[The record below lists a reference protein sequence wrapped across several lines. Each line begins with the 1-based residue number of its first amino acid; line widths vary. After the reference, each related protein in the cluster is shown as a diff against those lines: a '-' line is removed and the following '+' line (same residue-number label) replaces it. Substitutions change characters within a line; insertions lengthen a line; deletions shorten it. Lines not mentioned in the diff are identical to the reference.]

1 MKVKAIQFKYLWGN
15 NNYVPKRCN
24 YRHIVINGVNYIL
37 LVDVLKNHLE
47 FWDKR
52 IEEIDL

>member
-1 MKVKAIQFKYLWGN
+1 MKVKAIQFKYLWNN

-24 YRHIVINGVNYIL
+24 YRHIVINGVNYML

-47 FWDKR
+47 FWDKH